1 MKKHSKNSS
10 GPVPSGEEN
19 LENYYDL
26 KTDAIEAL
34 ANADTEDVPE
44 YSKEELEKYRTQSP
58 IRIPEVLKV
67 CFLKWWFAG
76 AMFYF
81 CGFGLNLGFW
91 LDRWIVYSIVL
102 GMVTDL
108 LTNSLLRFLE
118 KQPGDSARW
127 IMVYKKGTLSLFLN
141 ILYAF
146 PVVMAV
152 FLLYNTVGEI
162 ISAIAGKLV
171 YFGAEPI
178 SFGLFVMAVDLA
190 FVGIK
195 NLIIRY
201 IKNHRK

>member
-118 KQPGDSARW
+118 KQHGDAERW
-127 IMVYKKGTLSLFLN
+127 IMVYKKGTLSLFVN

-146 PVVMAV
+146 PVVMTV
-152 FLLYNTVGEI
+152 FLLYNAVGGI
-162 ISAIAGKLV
+162 VCAIAGKMV

-201 IKNHRK
+201 IKNHRQ

>member
-1 MKKHSKNSS
+1 MKKNSKHSSQS
-10 GPVPSGEEN
+10 LPSGEEN

-34 ANADTEDVPE
+34 ASADTEEAPE

-81 CGFGLNLGFW
+81 CGFGLGLGHW

-108 LTNSLLRFLE
+108 LTNNLLRFLE
-118 KQPGDSARW
+118 KLEDPKQ
-127 IMVYKKGTLSLFLN
+127 VVN
-141 ILYAF
+141 ILRSYLSAPERVMRITACCNDYSQAMLELNAIPTGEPDSKQDI
-146 PVVMAV
+146 PVCRTDLSRYDRLLGRRDAV
-152 FLLYNTVGEI
+152 
-162 ISAIAGKLV
+162 
-171 YFGAEPI
+171 
-178 SFGLFVMAVDLA
+178 
-190 FVGIK
+190 
-195 NLIIRY
+195 
-201 IKNHRK
+201 

>member
-1 MKKHSKNSS
+1 MKKNSKHSSQS
-10 GPVPSGEEN
+10 LPSGEEN

-34 ANADTEDVPE
+34 ASADTEEAPE

-81 CGFGLNLGFW
+81 CGFGLGLGHW

-108 LTNSLLRFLE
+108 LTNNLLRFLE
-118 KQPGDSARW
+118 KQPGDAARW
-127 IMVYKKGTLSLFLN
+127 IMVYKKGMLSFFLN
-141 ILYAF
+141 ILYSF

-152 FLLYNTVGEI
+152 FLLYNLIGTVATAVAGKMVTVG
-162 ISAIAGKLV
+162 S
-171 YFGAEPI
+171 EPI
-178 SFGLFVMAVDLA
+178 SFGLFVLGVDLA
-190 FVGIK
+190 FVGLRNLVIRFIK
-195 NLIIRY
+195 NR
-201 IKNHRK
+201 RK